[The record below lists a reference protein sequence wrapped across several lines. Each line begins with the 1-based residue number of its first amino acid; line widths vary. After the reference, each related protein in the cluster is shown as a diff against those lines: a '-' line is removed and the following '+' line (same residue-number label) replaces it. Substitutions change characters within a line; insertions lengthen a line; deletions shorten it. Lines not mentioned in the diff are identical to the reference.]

1 MRMFIKIT
9 LLLSLSSPAF
19 AQRGDVSLSAPAAR
33 IQQYVYDLADDS
45 MMGRVTGTREH
56 VKAAKYVAQSL
67 RTMGIRPAFYDAGAA
82 ADGYFHEFHVEA
94 DRLGDGPVRTFNVVG
109 IVDGADP
116 ARRHE
121 YVVVGAH
128 LDHVGWPDESQVY
141 NGASDNASG
150 VATVLEVA
158 GKFAADPPPQSILF
172 AFYSGEELGKLGSLA
187 FVELMD
193 DADATLLVN
202 VNVDDVGHLE
212 REPSGAP
219 IIGLLHGNLNCPRL
233 IDTALEIGQALD
245 LAVTDLDRKK
255 SFTRSDHFSFFA
267 AGLPVLFFTSGFEY
281 EEYHQPTDVP
291 STLDY
296 SQLARVAEL
305 ADGVVRA
312 VANNSASCTALSR

>member
-1 MRMFIKIT
+1 MRTLIKIT

-19 AQRGDVSLSAPAAR
+19 AQPGDVSPTASAER
-33 IQQYVYDLADDS
+33 IRQYVYDLADDS

-56 VKAAKYVAQSL
+56 VKAAAYVARSL
-67 RTMGIRPAFYDAGAA
+67 RRMGVRPAFYDAGTAV
-82 ADGYFHEFHVEA
+82 DGYFHEFHAQA

-128 LDHVGWPDESQVY
+128 LDHIGWPDESQVY

-158 GKFAADPPPQSILF
+158 ATFAASPAPQSIMF
-172 AFYSGEELGKLGSLA
+172 VFYSGEELGKLGSLA

-193 DADATLLVN
+193 DADAELLVN

-212 REPSGAP
+212 RESSGLS

-233 IDTALEIGQALD
+233 IDTALELGQTVD

-255 SFTRSDHFSFFA
+255 SFTRSDHYSFFT
-267 AGLPVLFFTSGFEY
+267 AGIPVLFFTSGFEY

-296 SQLARVAEL
+296 GQLARIAEL
-305 ADGVVRA
+305 AEGVARA
-312 VANNSASCTALSR
+312 VTMNSASCTVLNR